1 MRSVMTK
8 CKWCEFTLMCGR
20 GGVSL
25 SNKLLISHVQK
36 FTTFQ
41 WLLFI
46 KILENKSEEELE
58 DLVKDKL
65 QLNMLQNSNWYL
77 LIVDLAIYNK
87 V

>member
-1 MRSVMTK
+1 M
-8 CKWCEFTLMCGR
+8 
-20 GGVSL
+20 
-25 SNKLLISHVQK
+25 LITHIKK
-36 FTTFQ
+36 FTTFE
-41 WLLFI
+41 WLIFI